1 MSAGRT
7 AIRRPPARCRLQG
20 FVRPLDDAEVQ
31 RELEKLDLGSVIVD
45 GSEQSRVV
53 AVLPSGAVRT
63 TPLRGRLETLAELW
77 PLKTLQHML
86 RHHAIVIK
94 APAERRRRV
103 AIPTAQPFQLGA
115 EQQSRA
121 VPQLSALPMA
131 IKILSRWNGKPQ

>member
-1 MSAGRT
+1 MSARA

-20 FVRPLDDAEVQ
+20 IVRPLTDEEIQ

-45 GSEQSRVV
+45 GSEEMRVV

-63 TPLRGRLETLAELW
+63 MPLRGALDTHAEHWSRGTLE
-77 PLKTLQHML
+77 HML
-86 RHHAIVIK
+86 RHHAIVIRP
-94 APAERRRRV
+94 PAQRKRRV

-115 EQQSRA
+115 GQQSRA

-131 IKILSRWNGKPQ
+131 IKILSRWNGKP